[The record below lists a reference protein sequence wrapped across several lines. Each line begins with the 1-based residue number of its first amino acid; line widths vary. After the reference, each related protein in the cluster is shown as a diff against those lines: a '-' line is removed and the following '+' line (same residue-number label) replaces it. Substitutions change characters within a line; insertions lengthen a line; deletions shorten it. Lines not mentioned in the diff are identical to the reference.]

1 MCKISF
7 ERCICLVFLIISLVV
22 LICSGIP
29 IDNAY
34 MSPSSKRYLS
44 GYDNVFLRRI
54 FRQSQDRVRHFRAP
68 HNKPTGHIE
77 ATVYQ
82 NLTNDPI
89 TSDLITIPMPLTN
102 KPVRSQRSSG
112 NSRHRIKSQCQ
123 PEHFSMRAYQSD
135 IVLRVKA
142 QGIERTNYTVSFF
155 LNENFPEHRLKV
167 PPSVPIHECLTL
179 QFSNRTRNCHPRDK
193 KNLVKADIKVS
204 DEYIVFLNITHDN
217 KCTPSFPPERI
228 SHLNENRQDFMMKI
242 LKKVCSDRFVPKTGN
257 INVTLRQD
265 KHPKDGKR
273 KLKLICKRTGLPV
286 PTITWKRNN
295 RTIVSDHRTLIHD
308 RKRKSVLVIRDP
320 VSEDY
325 DVHYSCIARGVNG
338 FKVTKTITVS
348 EKSSQP
354 STEKTRCS
362 NAKKTYCMTGTCYV
376 DFNNQMYCECGT
388 GYKGARCEQKD
399 TTPSISSSLDWKKNR
414 IGTSSQ

>member
-68 HNKPTGHIE
+68 HTKPTGHIE

-242 LKKVCSDRFVPKTGN
+242 LKKVCSDRF
-257 INVTLRQD
+257 
-265 KHPKDGKR
+265 GKYF
-273 KLKLICKRTGLPV
+273 PF
-286 PTITWKRNN
+286 W
-295 RTIVSDHRTLIHD
+295 
-308 RKRKSVLVIRDP
+308 
-320 VSEDY
+320 
-325 DVHYSCIARGVNG
+325 
-338 FKVTKTITVS
+338 
-348 EKSSQP
+348 
-354 STEKTRCS
+354 
-362 NAKKTYCMTGTCYV
+362 
-376 DFNNQMYCECGT
+376 
-388 GYKGARCEQKD
+388 
-399 TTPSISSSLDWKKNR
+399 
-414 IGTSSQ
+414 